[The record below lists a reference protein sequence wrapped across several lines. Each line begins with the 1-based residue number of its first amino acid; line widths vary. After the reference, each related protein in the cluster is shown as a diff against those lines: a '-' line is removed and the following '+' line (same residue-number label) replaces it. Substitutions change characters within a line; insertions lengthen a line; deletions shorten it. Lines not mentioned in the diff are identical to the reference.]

1 MTYNDT
7 LLASLAKIK
16 LVAMDVDGTY
26 TNGLIFYDTNGEV
39 IKGFHAHDGFALELF
54 RFAGIKRGFI
64 TGRKDN
70 ATRARAE
77 YLKADFIL
85 ENIANKDVE
94 LKKLI
99 EKYGIDPSETAFIG
113 DDLNDLSAFDVA
125 GMKIAVANATDEVK
139 ARADCIL
146 KRSGGDGAIREA
158 AELILKA
165 KGIDIVE
172 LWNSRDSS
180 IIGKQ

>member
-1 MTYNDT
+1 M
-7 LLASLAKIK
+7 AALAKIK

-54 RFAGIKRGFI
+54 RLAGIKRGFI

-77 YLKADFIL
+77 YLKSDFIL
-85 ENIANKDVE
+85 ENIAHKDVE

-99 EKYGIDPSETAFIG
+99 DEYGIDPSETAFIG
-113 DDLNDLSAFDVA
+113 DDLNDLPAFDVA
-125 GMKIAVANATDEVK
+125 GVRIAVANANDAVK
-139 ARADCIL
+139 ARADHITE
-146 KRSGGDGAIREA
+146 KSGGEGAVREA

-165 KGIDIVE
+165 KGYDVVE

-180 IIGKQ
+180 VIGKQ